1 MPTWNRGTKGHKH
14 HSSHRVFEANG
25 AAEMRGQVPG
35 HSGQNANEGNGH
47 KEASPA
53 VPVLSGGHKSEENFP
68 ENCQE
73 VHNVIKA
80 GWQAFLP
87 ALLLII
93 VTWQRQTENR
103 CRTHT

>member
-1 MPTWNRGTKGHKH
+1 
-14 HSSHRVFEANG
+14 
-25 AAEMRGQVPG
+25 MRGQVPS
-35 HSGQNANEGNGH
+35 HSRQNANEGDGH
-47 KEASPA
+47 KEAGPA
-53 VPVLSGGHKSEENFP
+53 IPVLGGWDKSEEDFP

-93 VTWQRQTENR
+93 VTWQRQR
-103 CRTHT
+103 RDARPAKHIHRTAASAFSVDRLS